1 MKKIIFAF
9 AVLLSMAACKQ
20 NKPTQAV
27 ENETE
32 TTALTEAVDSINQQT
47 KLENMKEDWA
57 TSLCADTD
65 CVVSGFQS
73 PIERDVL
80 HFLLKKRIPIVVV
93 LARAMYKHIPE
104 ELTEAY
110 DDGRL
115 LFISVNRAPRTSNI
129 AAHARNHYVA
139 ELANTIVFGMLPK
152 DSSLY
157 EIYLRHSGD
166 ASKQVKLIKANN

>member
-1 MKKIIFAF
+1 MTPLYLGNKDLLNKKLTAFFASRTVQT
-9 AVLLSMAACKQ
+9 AKVLACY
-20 NKPTQAV
+20 
-27 ENETE
+27 
-32 TTALTEAVDSINQQT
+32 
-47 KLENMKEDWA
+47 DWA